1 MGLTMPAYG
10 YYLERGR
17 DRKDPKEPKKWNVKS
32 EAALNSLFE
41 LLDHPLI
48 KDIAIREKAVLPRFA
63 NDDLSRLNWRTGTFV
78 EKEDD
83 RYERK
88 KLKLILE
95 ELQDQGT
102 IVVPTIGH
110 LKSNHELIKRLCDHS
125 IAPISIDKV
134 WVKSKDLKRALH
146 HLPEGRPT
154 LQFEEQVTEFFRWL
168 TQSALSNYRLL
179 ETSRLRFPKENLK
192 NVNRRKRTIKKR
204 KVKKV
209 DKAKKAKKSKELRRA
224 QSERH
229 DPQSNPR

>member
-17 DRKDPKEPKKWNVKS
+17 DRKDPAEPKKWNVKS
-32 EAALNSLFE
+32 EAALNTLFE
-41 LLDHPLI
+41 LFDHPLI
-48 KDIAIREKAVLPRFA
+48 KGIAVSQNAVSPRFV
-63 NDDLSRLNWRTGTFV
+63 NDDLSRLNWRAVTVV
-78 EKEDD
+78 EKEED
-83 RYERK
+83 RHTRK
-88 KLKLILE
+88 QLKLILE

-110 LKSNHELIKRLCDHS
+110 LKSNHELIKRLCDYS

-134 WVKSKDLKRALH
+134 SVKIKDLKRALH

-154 LQFEEQVTEFFRWL
+154 VKFEEKVAEFFRWL
-168 TQSALSNYRLL
+168 RQSALSNYRLL

-192 NVNRRKRTIKKR
+192 NVNRRKRTIEKR

-209 DKAKKAKKSKELRRA
+209 DKAKKAKNSKELRRA
-224 QSERH
+224 QKRKT
-229 DPQSNPR
+229 